1 MDLIDFFSSL
11 LSAQAWYGVIFL
23 FSFLESLVVIGLL
36 TPGTLMILFAGFLIS
51 GGRLDFYP
59 VFFLTILGAVLG
71 DLISFYL
78 GEKGVKLFKE
88 EAKILKITRL
98 KNGQEFF
105 KKHGGKSIFFGR
117 FIGPLRSVVPF
128 TAGTFKM
135 DYKKF
140 LFWNLTSAAFWAFSY
155 LFLGLIFG
163 EAWQTAERFATGA
176 QIVLSIIALLI
187 IAFYLINLY
196 LISSEGKL
204 TIKTATLISNLI
216 RKKIIKFGIFRF
228 IFARFRKKDFYGL
241 PLTVL
246 AIAFFY
252 VLFLAFGFV
261 RSFILSGV
269 IYGSDIRIEN
279 LLFVFRDDELIR
291 YFYFL
296 TLLGNWQIIIS
307 FGIVLSV
314 VFWLWKKKAYIFAL
328 WIAVLGTQLF
338 NVFGK
343 IAFNRPRPQ
352 SAIFLENSTSFP
364 SGHSAIAIAFYG
376 FIAYVLLRT
385 KEGKRKKLA
394 IFMISFILI
403 FLIGLSRMYL
413 GFHYF
418 SDVIGGYLLGFLW
431 LIIAISIFE
440 WAQYKHKIKN
450 LSHFKLSLKTKK
462 IIFTLLIAQ
471 LFFYVVFAA
480 NYKQQLNLKIFSQKN
495 IVTNKILDPFY
506 KNELTRYS
514 ETLRGSNQE
523 PMSFLIVAKTDDE
536 LVNLF
541 KKSEWYG
548 ADYFNRNSIAR
559 MVIAAFLDQSY
570 PTNVIT
576 PSFWNSKVHDFG
588 FQKPSVKNTIKE
600 RHHVRFW
607 KTNIFTKDNRRLY
620 VGTAS
625 YDTDIKWYVTHKI
638 DPNIDTEREYLF
650 KDLLKSGLIKN
661 YQKLQ
666 FVKPAKGKNFTGD
679 SFYTD
684 GKAYLIELK

>member
-11 LSAQAWYGVIFL
+11 LSAQAWYGIIFL

-51 GGRLDFYP
+51 GGKISFLP
-59 VFFLTILGAVLG
+59 AFFLTILGAVLG

-78 GEKGVKLFKE
+78 GEKGIKLFKE
-88 EAKILKITRL
+88 EARVLKITRL

-128 TAGTFKM
+128 AAGTFKM

-155 LFLGLIFG
+155 LFLGLVFG

-176 QIVLSIIALLI
+176 QIVLSIIAFII

-204 TIKTATLISNLI
+204 TIKTATLMSNLI
-216 RKKIIKFGIFRF
+216 KKKIIKFGFFRF
-228 IFARFRKKDFYGL
+228 IFARFSKKDFYGL

-261 RSFILSGV
+261 RSFVLSGV
-269 IYGSDIRIEN
+269 IYGPDIRIEN

-296 TLLGNWQIIIS
+296 TLLGNWQIIVS

-328 WIAVLGTQLF
+328 WIAVLGTQ
-338 NVFGK
+338 VFDTLGK

-385 KEGKRKKLA
+385 REGKQKKLI
-394 IFMISFILI
+394 IFMASFTLI
-403 FLIGLSRMYL
+403 FLIGFSRMYL

-450 LSHFKLSLKTKK
+450 LSHFKLPLKTKK

-471 LFFYVVFAA
+471 LFFYVGFAA
-480 NYKQQLNLKIFSQKN
+480 NYRQQLNLKIFSQKN
-495 IVTNKILDPFY
+495 IVTNKVLDPFY
-506 KNELTRYS
+506 KNELTQYS
-514 ETLRGSNQE
+514 ETLRGNNQE

-536 LVNLF
+536 LINLF
-541 KKSEWYG
+541 KKSEWHG
-548 ADYFNRNSIAR
+548 ADYFNRNSVAR
-559 MVIAAFLDQSY
+559 MVVAALLDQSY

-625 YDTDIKWYVTHKI
+625 YDTDIKWFVTHKI
-638 DPNIDTEREYLF
+638 DPDIDAEREYLF

-679 SFYTD
+679 DFYTD